1 MCATRAS
8 TLQRWPDLAEH
19 SWAWKSYHCA
29 LACFACLLLL
39 AGAALG
45 TGVSAANALGCL
57 ALLLS
62 TLLGGFLLSRARMPA
77 AVRWA
82 ANLSYVR

>member
-1 MCATRAS
+1 MLLFKLALFNVSPHPCCACCPNT
-8 TLQRWPDLAEH
+8 
-19 SWAWKSYHCA
+19 
-29 LACFACLLLL
+29 
-39 AGAALG
+39 GAALG